1 MNIKKKLVL
10 SVLILVFIQF
20 SFGFNLHNTQIC
32 VISFCFGY
40 YLGKRRPPQV
50 YVEIIDC
57 IFSFKK
63 WTQ

>member
-20 SFGFNLHNTQIC
+20 SFGFNLHNIQIC

-50 YVEIIDC
+50 YVEITDC